1 MIKVFLVEDE
11 AIIRRGI
18 KKNVEWEKNGFEF
31 VGEAGDG
38 EYAYPQILK
47 TEPDI
52 LITDIKMPFM
62 DGLELSHLVKKILPN
77 TKIIIL
83 SGYNEFEYAKE
94 AITIGI
100 SEYLLKPVTAASLTA
115 VLRKVKEEIREEKEK
130 SRLLERY
137 FVSYEKY
144 NAFLDKTD
152 YTGVDRKLIQDF
164 LKLGSAGEEGMFIDE
179 YLAAVGENNYRS
191 FLLRQY
197 MTIDIFFCVQEFLKG
212 LSVCGD
218 EIPPELGDIKYIPK
232 IVVSEEQTVS
242 YLKELFAFAISE
254 RDRVSGNRYG
264 SLIDTA
270 KQYLAEHFESN
281 DVSLNTV
288 AAQVGVSSSYFSSIF
303 KQETGQSFVEYLTK
317 LRIDKACELLRCTTL
332 RTAEIGERVGYND
345 PHYFSATFKK
355 VTGVSPKD
363 YKNGGQEPER
373 RTV

>member
-212 LSVCGD
+212 LSVCAD

-332 RTAEIGERVGYND
+332 RTSEIGERVGYND

>member
-212 LSVCGD
+212 LSVCAD

-317 LRIDKACELLRCTTL
+317 LRIDRACELLRCTTL

>member
-1 MIKVFLVEDE
+1 MVKVFLVEDE

-18 KKNVEWEKNGFEF
+18 KKNVEWEKNGFAF

-62 DGLELSHLVKKILPN
+62 DGLELSRLVKKALPD

-83 SGYNEFEYAKE
+83 SGYNEFDYAKE

-100 SEYLLKPVTAASLTA
+100 SEYLLKPITAASLTA
-115 VLRKVKEEIREEKEK
+115 VLRKVRDEIREEKEK

-144 NAFLDKTD
+144 NEFLDQTD
-152 YTGVDRKLIQDF
+152 YTGVNRKLIEDF
-164 LKLGSAGEEGMFIDE
+164 LKLGSSGEEEPFLNE
-179 YLAAVGENNYRS
+179 YFAAVGENNYKS
-191 FLLRQY
+191 LLLRQY
-197 MTIDIFFCVQEFLKG
+197 MTIDIFYCVQEFLKG
-212 LSVCGD
+212 IHVST
-218 EIPPELGDIKYIPK
+218 EQIPPEFGDIKYIPK
-232 IVVSEEQTVS
+232 IVGSVAETRT
-242 YLKELFAFAISE
+242 YLKNLFAFALSE
-254 RDRVSGNRYG
+254 RDQVSGNRYG

-270 KQYLAEHFESN
+270 KQYLTEHFDSN
-281 DVSLNTV
+281 DISLNTV
-288 AAQVGVSSSYFSSIF
+288 AAEVGVSSSYFSSIF

-332 RTAEIGERVGYND
+332 RSAEIGERVGYND

-363 YKNGGQEPER
+363 YKNGTPESER
-373 RTV
+373 RTL

>member
-1 MIKVFLVEDE
+1 MVKVFLVEDE

-62 DGLELSHLVKKILPN
+62 DGLELSYLVKKILPN

-144 NAFLDKTD
+144 NEFLDKTD

-191 FLLRQY
+191 LLLRQY

-212 LSVCGD
+212 LSVCAD

-232 IVVSEEQTVS
+232 IVGSEEQTVS

-332 RTAEIGERVGYND
+332 RTSEIGERVGYND

>member
-1 MIKVFLVEDE
+1 MVKVFLVEDE

-144 NAFLDKTD
+144 NEFLDKTD

-191 FLLRQY
+191 LLLSQY

-212 LSVCGD
+212 LSVCAD

-232 IVVSEEQTVS
+232 IVGSEEQTVS

-332 RTAEIGERVGYND
+332 RTSEIGERVGYND

-355 VTGVSPKD
+355 VTGVSPKN

>member
-212 LSVCGD
+212 LSVCAD

-355 VTGVSPKD
+355 VTGVSPKN

>member
-1 MIKVFLVEDE
+1 
-11 AIIRRGI
+11 
-18 KKNVEWEKNGFEF
+18 
-31 VGEAGDG
+31 
-38 EYAYPQILK
+38 
-47 TEPDI
+47 
-52 LITDIKMPFM
+52 
-62 DGLELSHLVKKILPN
+62 
-77 TKIIIL
+77 
-83 SGYNEFEYAKE
+83 
-94 AITIGI
+94 
-100 SEYLLKPVTAASLTA
+100 
-115 VLRKVKEEIREEKEK
+115 
-130 SRLLERY
+130 
-137 FVSYEKY
+137 
-144 NAFLDKTD
+144 
-152 YTGVDRKLIQDF
+152 
-164 LKLGSAGEEGMFIDE
+164 
-179 YLAAVGENNYRS
+179 
-191 FLLRQY
+191 

-212 LSVCGD
+212 LSVCAD

-254 RDRVSGNRYG
+254 RDRVPGNRYG
-264 SLIDTA
+264 SLIEHRKA
-270 KQYLAEHFESN
+270 YLAEHFESN

>member
-1 MIKVFLVEDE
+1 MVKVFLVEDE

-115 VLRKVKEEIREEKEK
+115 VLHKVKEEIREEKEK

-144 NAFLDKTD
+144 NEFLDKTD

-191 FLLRQY
+191 LLLRQY

-212 LSVCGD
+212 LSVCAD

-232 IVVSEEQTVS
+232 IVGSEEQTVS

-332 RTAEIGERVGYND
+332 RTSEIGERVGYND

>member
-1 MIKVFLVEDE
+1 MVKVFLVEDE

-100 SEYLLKPVTAASLTA
+100 SEYLLKPVTAASPTA

-144 NAFLDKTD
+144 NEFLDKTD

-191 FLLRQY
+191 LLLRQY

-212 LSVCGD
+212 LSVCAD

-232 IVVSEEQTVS
+232 IVGSEEQTVS

-332 RTAEIGERVGYND
+332 RTSEIGERVGYND

>member
-1 MIKVFLVEDE
+1 MVKVFLVEDE

-191 FLLRQY
+191 LLLRQY

-212 LSVCGD
+212 LSVCAD

-332 RTAEIGERVGYND
+332 RTSEIGERVGYND

>member
-83 SGYNEFEYAKE
+83 SAYNEFEYAKE

-212 LSVCGD
+212 LSVCAD

>member
-1 MIKVFLVEDE
+1 MVKVFLVEDE

-144 NAFLDKTD
+144 NEFLDKTD

-191 FLLRQY
+191 LLLRQY

-212 LSVCGD
+212 LSVCAD

-232 IVVSEEQTVS
+232 IVGSEEQTVS

-303 KQETGQSFVEYLTK
+303 KQETGQSCVEYLTK

>member
-1 MIKVFLVEDE
+1 MVKVFLVEDE

-144 NAFLDKTD
+144 NEFLDKTD

-191 FLLRQY
+191 LLLRQY

-212 LSVCGD
+212 LSVCAD

-232 IVVSEEQTVS
+232 IVGSEEQTVS

-303 KQETGQSFVEYLTK
+303 KQETGQNFVEYLTQV
-317 LRIDKACELLRCTTL
+317 RMERACELLKCTSY
-332 RTAEIGERVGYND
+332 RTAEIGEQVGYND
-345 PHYFSATFKK
+345 AHYFSAAFKK
-355 VTGVSPKD
+355 AMGQSPKD

>member
-212 LSVCGD
+212 LSVCAD

-254 RDRVSGNRYG
+254 RDRVSGHRYG